1 MKISWKNIENWQS
14 WKMRFFWGGHFEFFK
29 SAILNFFFA
38 SYQWKTQPIY
48 MRYHFFLH
56 YGWFFQILGKE
67 AVRTFMHTTVHI
79 YYFFKIKLCHSFWF
93 TVKFAAWTF
102 NSKLVGAT
110 IIYHVRDGSRTAT
123 VPWPRANNFWIIMKK
138 IIKIGR
144 KWKKKKNQYILISF
158 MQIRSSK
165 LIWTDATRKSC

>member
-1 MKISWKNIENWQS
+1 MPTYDQWKVS
-14 WKMRFFWGGHFEFFK
+14 
-29 SAILNFFFA
+29 FFF
-38 SYQWKTQPIY
+38 
-48 MRYHFFLH
+48 FLVFKVIH
-56 YGWFFQILGKE
+56 SFQIRSESDGFKWKIKAKITKAWRSYTNSYLSISKLQTQNFT
-67 AVRTFMHTTVHI
+67 VDKTFHSTYI
-79 YYFFKIKLCHSFWF
+79 LFFKIKLCHSFWF

-144 KWKKKKNQYILISF
+144 KWKKKNQ
-158 MQIRSSK
+158 
-165 LIWTDATRKSC
+165 